1 MYVVTDWQKDHMK
14 KSLETN
20 EPLQCFNT
28 NNVNFTLI
36 TKKNI
41 N

>member
-28 NNVNFTLI
+28 NKLCELYTDY
-36 TKKNI
+36 KKNI
-41 N
+41 